1 MNPDDMRKK
10 LLTDR
15 DFIALKRFD
24 FSLAKVIEK
33 YPNGVPD
40 KLIAAALLMSEEE
53 VEELYQRVVQKMR
66 ARMDVEVD
74 DE

>member
-1 MNPDDMRKK
+1 MNTDDMRRK

-15 DFIALKRFD
+15 NFIALKRFD
-24 FSLAKVIEK
+24 FSVEKVIEK

-53 VEELYQRVVQKMR
+53 VEELYQKVVVKLR
-66 ARMDVEVD
+66 RRMDVEVD
-74 DE
+74 D

>member
-1 MNPDDMRKK
+1 MNTDDMRRK

-15 DFIALKRFD
+15 NFIALKRFD
-24 FSLAKVIEK
+24 FSVEKVIEK

-53 VEELYQRVVQKMR
+53 VEELYQKVVVKLR
-66 ARMDVEVD
+66 RRMDVEVD
-74 DE
+74 EE